1 MSTGL
6 FLFVLLVV
14 LVLAIHEA
22 NVTNGASVSDV
33 IELKRKGPPTRNM
46 ARLEGT
52 GPSHGTRRPAPGCK
66 GNPIPKGA
74 VASLAIAMKTMAFIL
89 ANIMLFALGVSSATS
104 GPCGIDRQSLQDP
117 RGQGRGF
124 WPDRRCSQRH
134 PIGRESVGPTPA
146 DQHHATTD

>member
-74 VASLAIAMKTMAFIL
+74 
-89 ANIMLFALGVSSATS
+89 
-104 GPCGIDRQSLQDP
+104 
-117 RGQGRGF
+117 
-124 WPDRRCSQRH
+124 RRVL
-134 PIGRESVGPTPA
+134 GRENLGA
-146 DQHHATTD
+146 Q

>member
-52 GPSHGTRRPAPGCK
+52 GPSHGTRRPGRL
-66 GNPIPKGA
+66 
-74 VASLAIAMKTMAFIL
+74 SLETQTAFT
-89 ANIMLFALGVSSATS
+89 GSRS
-104 GPCGIDRQSLQDP
+104 
-117 RGQGRGF
+117 
-124 WPDRRCSQRH
+124 
-134 PIGRESVGPTPA
+134 
-146 DQHHATTD
+146 